1 MDVMEDQ
8 LKSLS
13 VDFAV
18 FCLILQYHSEE
29 KFQQTMKRCLNEKKY
44 KLINYKNIFINKI
57 KNYN

>member
-29 KFQQTMKRCLNEKKY
+29 KFQQTMKKCLNEKKICIDILQ
-44 KLINYKNIFINKI
+44 KCINK
-57 KNYN
+57 